1 MAFSVAF
8 RRQKVFWPTVE
19 TEMNHAFMAISSSF
33 IARFFIMSMLILME
47 LNSKCQRE
55 MFGLLETAYAYVFL
69 NGMH

>member
-1 MAFSVAF
+1 
-8 RRQKVFWPTVE
+8 
-19 TEMNHAFMAISSSF
+19 MNHAFMAISSSF

-55 MFGLLETAYAYVFL
+55 MFGLLEMAYAYVFL